1 MENDNN
7 FLIESKGTLHTF
19 IIQKVKREHFGEYK
33 CLASNSLGREKA
45 EVELTGIN
53 SIKSA
58 VCLSM
63 DVGNKHQQQKFK
75 QFNLFEFHD

>member
-19 IIQKVKREHFGEYK
+19 IVQKVKREHFGEYK

-45 EVELTGIN
+45 EVELTGIK

-58 VCLSM
+58 VLP
-63 DVGNKHQQQKFK
+63 VFGNKHQQQKFK